1 MSPWSDRAGRTV
13 RGPGRRVPSSVNPF
27 DSLEVQMA
35 LARLERLIA
44 DLEVESGRF
53 ARAHHLHAARH
64 AYGQALGEAC
74 RLAGV
79 EVVVD
84 GRPLPQDRIET
95 ELRSRGWWW

>member
-1 MSPWSDRAGRTV
+1 MSAWSERAGRTL
-13 RGPGRRVPSSVNPF
+13 RGPGRRLPSSVNPF

-35 LARLERLIA
+35 LSRLERLIA
-44 DLEVESGRF
+44 DLEVENGRF
-53 ARAHHLHAARH
+53 ARAHHLRAARD

-79 EVVVD
+79 EMRVD
-84 GRPLPQDRIET
+84 GRELSRDRIET